1 MSSSDPF
8 KFPVL
13 KYSLCE
19 SRRICTCVSD
29 LNDLCYHVNQVENAL
44 TKMMQSLTG
53 LIAKFESLVNG
64 MSCSNDAKSK
74 QIGTDLPH
82 VFVWSSQSEDRVEKL
97 YSKDSPQNVDKRVD
111 PVDPALLFARM
122 KCI

>member
-1 MSSSDPF
+1 MSSSDSF
-8 KFPVL
+8 KFPVR

-29 LNDLCYHVNQVENAL
+29 LNDLCDHVNQV
-44 TKMMQSLTG
+44 TG

-64 MSCSNDAKSK
+64 MSCSNDTKSK